1 MGSYPLV
8 PRGLTVR
15 DGLAY
20 VSQEF
25 DGVKIYN
32 VSNPA
37 AISLVGSY
45 KAANSFTH
53 GPVALAGNYAYVSD
67 NRGLRILNI
76 ANPADPTEVSFTPT
90 HDEDQLAR
98 AETGQPGVCIRRLLR
113 LFGV

>member
-15 DGLAY
+15 DGLAD

-37 AISLVGSY
+37 VISLVGSF
-45 KAANSFTH
+45 KAADSFTH
-53 GPVALAGNYAYVSD
+53 GPVTLAGNYAYVSE
-67 NRGLRILNI
+67 NWGLRILNCRT
-76 ANPADPTEVSFTPT
+76 PLTQPKCRTPPPMTGPTGS
-90 HDEDQLAR
+90 H
-98 AETGQPGVCIRRLLR
+98 
-113 LFGV
+113 